1 MKFTKILILA
11 AFAFPSSIIWGQS
24 SINTNDT
31 LSLSLSQIWLKA
43 ELFSRTVLIKKE
55 AVNISQEEVR
65 DAQTERLPELGIGG
79 SVEKATNIPI
89 YENGLFSSPKQH
101 EVIHTLYR
109 LGTDMNLN
117 IYNGGKL
124 NLEILKDKTLHQL
137 SVLQKDKTI
146 SDIHLTA
153 ASLYLEL
160 QKSFIFRDLMIEHIA
175 DQEKQLAQ
183 IKAFHKN
190 GIVLKND
197 LLRVELTLSKK
208 KMALVEIQND
218 ILIATQKLNILI
230 GEPDNR
236 VVQPDN
242 LSDPKENPLASYEE
256 VLENALNHSFSYQI
270 SAKKTGLSEI
280 HLRQIQANV
289 RPRLTLYGEF
299 YYANPQIFLYP
310 YNPYWYSLGIGGLKA
325 SFPLSSFYQNKHKE
339 KSARWEV
346 LQEEEIHKDV
356 EDGVRQQVKEAY
368 LRYTE
373 ALLQIDVAKTNKAQ
387 ADENARITKNAYFNQ
402 AALITDLLDADIQ
415 ALQARFDLASAK
427 ITAQYKYYTLQN
439 IIGIL

>member
-24 SINTNDT
+24 SLNTNDT

-65 DAQTERLPELGIGG
+65 DAQTERLPELGIIG

>member
-24 SINTNDT
+24 SLNTNDT

-65 DAQTERLPELGIGG
+65 DAQTERLPELGIIG

-236 VVQPDN
+236 LVQPDN

>member
-55 AVNISQEEVR
+55 AVNISQEEVE

>member
-65 DAQTERLPELGIGG
+65 DAQTERLPELGIIG